1 MAQSTREIKR
11 RIRGINNIKQ
21 ITNAMELVASARLKR
36 ARDRLEKTR
45 PYYNA
50 IYENIREVLGELGSI
65 NHPYLK
71 PREIKRSLYIVIAAD
86 RGLAGGFNSNV
97 NRLAEREMKYIKDR
111 VKVIAVGTKA
121 RDYFRLRG
129 YDIMAEFIGIT
140 EDPSFKDAKNIGT
153 LALEAYEKGE
163 IDEVKLVY
171 TRFISV
177 ISQQPDILRLLPGDS
192 LKADEEK
199 AKRAI
204 IEFEPSLDDV
214 LNYLIPK
221 YIQSVIYGA
230 LVESSASQQGARR
243 TAMENATDNAEEM
256 IDELLLTYNRVR
268 QAAITTEI
276 TEIVS
281 GAEALR

>member
-1 MAQSTREIKR
+1 LAQSTREIKR
-11 RIRGINNIKQ
+11 KIRGINNIKQ

>member
-1 MAQSTREIKR
+1 MVQSTREIKR

>member
-230 LVESSASQQGARR
+230 LAESSASQQGARR

>member
-65 NHPYLK
+65 NYPYLK

>member
-1 MAQSTREIKR
+1 LAQSTREIKR

-65 NHPYLK
+65 NYPYLK

>member
-1 MAQSTREIKR
+1 LAQSTREIKR